1 MYKEDDYL
9 MLSGLQHFVFC
20 RRQWALIHIEQ
31 QWSENYQT
39 TAGELMHKNAHDEDK
54 FEKRGDTMI
63 ARGLRIASPKLGL
76 SGQCDVVEF
85 HKAMEGVS
93 VFGYEGCWKIVPIE
107 YKRGK
112 AKEGKEDEVQLC
124 AQAMCL
130 EEMFLTQIDEGFL
143 YYGETKRRTCVL
155 FSEELRNYVSQC
167 AMEMHNYFDRGYTP
181 KVKSSGKCRSCSLFD
196 LCVPKL
202 NKKGSVNK
210 YIEVHLIDEDAD
222 KEDGTRENY

>member
-1 MYKEDDYL
+1 MAYKEDDYL

-31 QWSENYQT
+31 QWAENYQT
-39 TAGELMHKNAHDEDK
+39 TAGELMHKNAHDENR
-54 FEKRGDTMI
+54 FEKRGNTMI
-63 ARGLRIASPKLGL
+63 ARGLRIASPQLGL
-76 SGQCDVVEF
+76 TGQCDVVEF
-85 HKAMEGVS
+85 HKAAEGVS
-93 VFGYEGCWKIVPIE
+93 VFGYEGCWKIIPVE

-143 YYGETKRRTCVL
+143 YYGETKHRTRVL
-155 FSEELRNYVSQC
+155 FEDELRDYVRQC
-167 AMEMHNYFDRGYTP
+167 SLEMHDYFGRGYTP
-181 KVKSSGKCRSCSLFD
+181 KVKPATKCRSCSLAN

-202 NKKGSVNK
+202 NKKGSVSK
-210 YIEVHLIDEDAD
+210 YIETYITDDDAD
-222 KEDGTRENY
+222 KGD

>member
-1 MYKEDDYL
+1 MYKEENYL

-31 QWSENYQT
+31 QWSDNYQT
-39 TAGELMHKNAHDEDK
+39 TAGELMHRNAHDENK

-63 ARGLRIASPKLGL
+63 ARGLRIASPQLGL

-85 HKAMEGVS
+85 HKSSEGIS
-93 VFGYEGCWKIVPIE
+93 VFGYEGCWKIVPVE

-112 AKEGKEDEVQLC
+112 AKEGREDEVQLC

-130 EEMFLTQIDEGFL
+130 EEMFMTQIDEGFL
-143 YYGETKRRTCVL
+143 FYGETKRRTRVS
-155 FSEELRNYVSQC
+155 FGSDLRDYVRQC
-167 AMEMHNYFDRGYTP
+167 TLEMHDYFGRGYTP
-181 KVKSSGKCRSCSLFD
+181 KVKSSPKCRSCSLSD

-202 NKKGSVNK
+202 NKKRNVSK
-210 YIEVHLIDEDAD
+210 YINAHLADEDA
-222 KEDGTRENY
+222 EREG

>member
-1 MYKEDDYL
+1 MMEYKEDDYL

-31 QWSENYQT
+31 QWAENYQT
-39 TAGELMHKNAHDEDK
+39 TAGELMHKNAHDESK

-63 ARGLRIASPKLGL
+63 ARGLRIASPQLGL

-85 HKAMEGVS
+85 HKSAEGVT
-93 VFGYEGCWKIVPIE
+93 VFGYDGCWEIIPVE

-130 EEMFLTQIDEGFL
+130 EEMFLTQIDEGYLF
-143 YYGETKRRTCVL
+143 YGETKRRVCVP
-155 FSEELRNYVSQC
+155 FSSELRDYVHQC
-167 AMEMHNYFDRGYTP
+167 AKEMHDYFDRGYTS
-181 KVKSSGKCRSCSLFD
+181 KVKTSSKCRSCSLSN

-202 NKKGSVNK
+202 NKKGTVNK
-210 YIEVHLIDEDAD
+210 YIEAHLTDEDAD
-222 KEDGTRENY
+222 KGE

>member
-1 MYKEDDYL
+1 MKEYKEDDYL

-31 QWSENYQT
+31 QWAENYQT
-39 TAGELMHKNAHDEDK
+39 TAGELMHKNAHDENK

-63 ARGLRIASPKLGL
+63 ARGLRIASPQLGL

-85 HKAMEGVS
+85 HKSAEGVT
-93 VFGYEGCWKIVPIE
+93 VFGYDGCWKIIPVE

-124 AQAMCL
+124 AQAMSL

-143 YYGETKRRTCVL
+143 FYGETKRRTCVP
-155 FSEELRNYVSQC
+155 FGDELRDYVRQC
-167 AMEMHNYFDRGYTP
+167 AREMHDYFDRGYTP
-181 KVKSSGKCRSCSLFD
+181 KVKTSSKCRSCSLSN

-202 NKKGSVNK
+202 NKKGTVNQ
-210 YIEVHLIDEDAD
+210 YIEAHLTDEDAD
-222 KEDGTRENY
+222 KGE

>member
-1 MYKEDDYL
+1 MTYKEDDYL

-39 TAGELMHKNAHDEDK
+39 TAGELMHRNAHDESK
-54 FEKRGDTMI
+54 FEKRGDTII
-63 ARGLRIASPKLGL
+63 ARGLRIASPQLGL

-85 HKAMEGVS
+85 HKSAEGVNI
-93 VFGYEGCWKIVPIE
+93 FGYDGCWKIIPVE

-112 AKEGKEDEVQLC
+112 EKEGKEDEVQLC

-143 YYGETKRRTCVL
+143 YYGETKRRTRVHL
-155 FSEELRNYVSQC
+155 SDELRNYVRQC
-167 AMEMHNYFDRGYTP
+167 SLEMHDYFERGYTP
-181 KVKSSGKCRSCSLFD
+181 KVKSSTKCRSCSLKN

-202 NKKGSVNK
+202 NKKVSVSQ
-210 YIEVHLIDEDAD
+210 YIETHITDEDTD
-222 KEDGTRENY
+222 KGE